1 MANLAERC
9 REFAASAMKDGIGQA
24 ALDVLQERG
33 YDALT
38 IDRVADRA
46 GISKGCV
53 YNYFRNKQE
62 LITYVFERIIAPAEE
77 EAKQILARA
86 CGAMEKLES
95 LVRMWFE
102 YFSRHRGLFDFLFR
116 DTAVRQ
122 LCYDSQ
128 RQKDSQA
135 LDDFSLI
142 LEQGIREGVFRPH
155 DCRGVAELMIGAIQ
169 FVIERQMELA
179 EQRPAEQE
187 AQRIL
192 DVFMRGVTAD
202 PKNPMQSQR
211 VEMQLQQDGANVE
224 RVGAEVRK

>member
-24 ALDVLQERG
+24 ALEVLQERG

-38 IDRVADRA
+38 VDRVADRA

-86 CGAMEKLES
+86 CRAMEKLES

-128 RQKDSQA
+128 RKKDSQA

-142 LEQGIREGVFRPH
+142 LEQGICEGVFRRH

-192 DVFMRGVTAD
+192 DVFLRGLA
-202 PKNPMQSQR
+202 
-211 VEMQLQQDGANVE
+211 AE
-224 RVGAEVRK
+224 RVIEAEARS

>member
-24 ALDVLQERG
+24 ALEVLQERG
-33 YDALT
+33 YEALT

-62 LITYVFERIIAPAEE
+62 LITYVFERILAPAEE

-135 LDDFSLI
+135 LDDFSRI
-142 LEQGIREGVFRPH
+142 LEQGISEGVFRRH

-169 FVIERQMELA
+169 FVIERQLELA
-179 EQRPAEQE
+179 EQRPADRE

-192 DVFMRGVTAD
+192 DVFMRGVTAEGQNEAHSQRD
-202 PKNPMQSQR
+202 EMQSQQAGAN
-211 VEMQLQQDGANVE
+211 VQQDGA
-224 RVGAEVRK
+224 EVRQ